1 VKRLAL
7 IPLSCLL
14 PFVAMLTS
22 SPWVA
27 SGFVLL
33 PAIAGGF
40 TYLAKREASLHRA
53 RVTTRNVDLSSLRR
67 PVRPP
72 SWSSLGVLRKLE
84 LAALVAGVAGL
95 VVGWWLPVL
104 GLVPVYGYGLVC
116 SADLVV
122 RLRKARRL
130 DGADQV
136 HDEVQRQINT
146 YAPEVV
152 LYFSGA
158 PGTGYQVNMWLSM
171 LERLEQRAMIVM
183 RQPKMLTEVGETT
196 TPVVCLRRAADLMN
210 FALPTVRVVLYPAN
224 SGHNSHMLRMASAK
238 HVFIGHGDSDKTPSV
253 NPYTKVYDE
262 VWVAGRAGR
271 ERYAVAATGV
281 LDENIVEV
289 GRPQLSGI
297 RSGPTGSPE
306 FTVLYAPT
314 WEGWNTEM
322 DESSVAVLGSGLVR
336 ALVEAGVRLIY
347 KPHPLTGTRDS
358 RAGAAN
364 KRIIRQLEPV
374 HTSQVVLADG
384 PSLIECFN
392 QADLLITD
400 VSSVIAD
407 FLASGRPY
415 AVTNLRGLPDEEF
428 RTQCPTSAAGYLLD
442 PSCATLGAVLD
453 LVRGGDPMAAAR
465 QKLRRQL
472 LGPDEPDPMTR
483 FNDAVEM
490 LSKKAEP

>member
-1 VKRLAL
+1 MKRLAL
-7 IPLSCLL
+7 ITLPCLL
-14 PFVAMLTS
+14 PFVAMLTG

-33 PAIAGGF
+33 PAVVGGF
-40 TYLAKREASLHRA
+40 TYLAKREAKLHRA
-53 RVTTRNVDLSSLRR
+53 RVTTRNVDLSSLRM
-67 PVRPP
+67 PVRRP
-72 SWSSLGVLRKLE
+72 SWSRLGMLRKLE
-84 LAALVAGVAGL
+84 LSALLAGVAGL
-95 VVGWWLPVL
+95 VVGWWLPAL
-104 GLVPVYGYGLVC
+104 GLVCTYVFGLAC

-136 HDEVQRQINT
+136 HAEVQRQIDA

-171 LERLEQRAMIVM
+171 LERLDRRAMIVM
-183 RQPKMLTEVGETT
+183 RQPRLLTEVGETT
-196 TPVVCLRRAADLMN
+196 TPVVCLHRAADLMD
-210 FALPTVRVVLYPAN
+210 FELPTVRVVLYPAN

-238 HVFIGHGDSDKTPSV
+238 HVFIGHGDSDKTPSF

-271 ERYAVAATGV
+271 ERYAVAGTGV

-336 ALVEAGVRLIY
+336 ALIEAGVRLIY
-347 KPHPLTGTRDS
+347 KPHPLTGSRDS
-358 RAGAAN
+358 RVGAAN
-364 KRIIRQLEPV
+364 KRIIRLLEPV

-384 PSLIECFN
+384 LSLIECFN

-415 AVTNLRGLPDEEF
+415 AVTNLRDLPDEEF
-428 RTQCPTSAAGYLLD
+428 RTQCPTSAAGHLLD
-442 PSCATLGAVLD
+442 PSCAGLGALLD
-453 LVRGGDPMAAAR
+453 LVRRGDPMAAAR
-465 QKLRRQL
+465 QELRRQL
-472 LGPDEPDPMTR
+472 LGADEPDPMTR

-490 LSKKAEP
+490 LSKKAEK